1 MGANGREM
9 RRLVRWYRGCS
20 ATRPMPTAATP
31 CTSAVHRA
39 VLRGGLL
46 ALALALHAAHARPA
60 HAQSDA
66 TRASPDATSG
76 EPTHASEPGPD
87 DGQARHVQAPEA
99 VSPAVSPA
107 VPATVPATVSATR
120 TATAP
125 ESGLSLATADGR
137 HALRAS
143 LWVQALARVAVGDDA
158 GQTVDTFSLRRV
170 RPRLEGTL
178 FCVVDYLF
186 MLEAGG
192 EGKLALFDAWADVRF
207 LPAFRLR
214 VGKQKQP
221 FSLERLQGFPVI
233 PLAER
238 SFGAM
243 VGPNRDLG
251 VVAWGELFGGAF
263 QYQLGLF
270 NGVPDG
276 RNGDD
281 DLDDGKDVV
290 GRVLVRPFVNVPDS
304 PFARLALGGAASYG
318 RAQGAD
324 GPATQTP
331 TYTTPGRATMF
342 AYRGATTTDTGRLPA
357 GFADGARRR
366 FELDGYWYVGRF
378 SLFAELVE
386 TSNTYRVPGTDT
398 TRAVSVTAWSA
409 MVAWLLTNDASSY
422 VRGVEPRRPFDPA
435 EGHWG
440 AFELAARVQ
449 RFHVGAGAFPA
460 LADPDASVSDALNL
474 GVCLSWSVNR
484 HMRLQVDGE
493 RTTFRGGARGGDRSA
508 ENLALL
514 MLTLRT

>member
-1 MGANGREM
+1 MIERMPPHVLATPGSTPRHEAADA
-9 RRLVRWYRGCS
+9 RRVVRGV
-20 ATRPMPTAATP
+20 ALAVAIFTAASASAQAQDTAPSTP
-31 CTSAVHRA
+31 GEGADAPVSTI
-39 VLRGGLL
+39 
-46 ALALALHAAHARPA
+46 AAGDTPRPA
-60 HAQSDA
+60 ANTVATTDA
-66 TRASPDATSG
+66 A
-76 EPTHASEPGPD
+76 
-87 DGQARHVQAPEA
+87 QARDVQGGAP
-99 VSPAVSPA
+99 VPPAA
-107 VPATVPATVSATR
+107 PATMPDSVPTTR

-125 ESGLSLATADGR
+125 ESALSLATADGR
-137 HALRAS
+137 YTLRAS
-143 LWVQALARVAVGDDA
+143 FWVQALARVAVGDDA

-178 FCVVDYLF
+178 FGNVDYLF

-207 LPAFRLR
+207 LPALRLR

-281 DLDDGKDVV
+281 DLDDAKDVV
-290 GRVLVRPFVNVPDS
+290 GRVLVRPFLGVEGS

-318 RAQGAD
+318 RATGAD
-324 GPATQTP
+324 GETGSAALQTP
-331 TYTTPGRATMF
+331 SYTTPGRARMF
-342 AYRGATTTDTGRLPA
+342 SFRGAVTDETGRVPA
-357 GFADGARRR
+357 VFADGARRR
-366 FELDGYWYVGRF
+366 LEVDGYWYVGRF

-409 MVAWLLTNDASSY
+409 MAAWLLTDDTSSY
-422 VRGVEPRRPFDPA
+422 ERGVEPRRPFDPA
-435 EGHWG
+435 QGHWG

-449 RFHVGAGAFPA
+449 RFHVGAAAFPA
-460 LADPDASVSDALNL
+460 LANPDASVSDALNL
-474 GVCLSWSVNR
+474 GVCLSWCLNR
-484 HMRLQVDGE
+484 HMRLQIDGE